1 MAHKTELDAVDRKI
15 LRLLATDGR
24 SSYQAVADEVGLSR
38 PAVMERV
45 KRLEEAGYITGYG
58 ARVDRLKAG
67 FPVTAF
73 VAVRYGNSDYVGDEP
88 RMREMVKHPGVLE
101 CHHVA
106 GDDCYI
112 LKVAAPDLESL
123 QTLLR
128 DLGGP
133 GSHSRMDTRTTIVLS
148 TLFEK
153 PGFVPV
159 EPD

>member
-1 MAHKTELDAVDRKI
+1 MAHKAELDAVDRRI
-15 LRLLATDGR
+15 VRQLAIDGR
-24 SSYQAVADEVGLSR
+24 ASYQAIADEVRLSR

-73 VAVRYGNSDYVGDEP
+73 VAVRYTNSDYVGDEP
-88 RMREMVKHPGVLE
+88 RMRELEQHPGVLE

-106 GDDCYI
+106 GEDCYI
-112 LKVAAPDLESL
+112 LKVAAPDLERL
-123 QTLLR
+123 QGLLR
-128 DLGGP
+128 DLRGTAE
-133 GSHSRMDTRTTIVLS
+133 HSQMNTRTTIVLS

-159 EPD
+159 ELD

>member
-24 SSYQAVADEVGLSR
+24 SSYQALADEVGLSR

-58 ARVDRLKAG
+58 ARVDRAKAG

-73 VAVRYGNSDYVGDEP
+73 VAVRYTKSDYVGDEP
-88 RMREMVKHPGVLE
+88 RMREMEKHPGVLE

-106 GDDCYI
+106 GEDCYV
-112 LKVAAPDLESL
+112 LKVAAPDLERL
-123 QTLLR
+123 QDLLR
-128 DLGGP
+128 DLRGP
-133 GSHSRMDTRTTIVLS
+133 SPTIEMNTHTTIVLG
-148 TLFEK
+148 TVFEK
-153 PGFVPV
+153 PGFVPT
-159 EPD
+159 ELD